1 MVNWEAVSAIGQVL
15 GALAVVVSLIY
26 LAAQVRQNTRVVRAA
41 TFQSVVETSLTFST
55 AIGAEGERAYTF
67 NRGIAGAEDL
77 TAAEEAQFIYL
88 FHAWIRIVEN
98 GHYQFQSGM
107 LEPQLWHGWVETARS
122 LLGAPGGRR
131 MWLTVRPRV
140 RAAFAEFVDR
150 EVIPSAGAD
159 SAKNFLGS
167 LVKA

>member
-1 MVNWEAVSAIGQVL
+1 MAEDKTLTQADVDKAVKDAVAEATKGLKQNLSDALDEAKDAKRKLRSASEIKP
-15 GALAVVVSLIY
+15 
-26 LAAQVRQNTRVVRAA
+26 
-41 TFQSVVETSLTFST
+41 
-55 AIGAEGERAYTF
+55 
-67 NRGIAGAEDL
+67 EDL